1 MAAEDRA
8 LNKLQSRVSAGRYS
22 KKKDFEAR
30 LRQSRISNRDNRV
43 ENSAEKADFLH
54 QKQVREEQ
62 FRMEARMQDANRQQL
77 EAEAM
82 AEVDEPMFDEDREI
96 AALAEEYYRE
106 EERRKELELKEQ
118 ERQRK
123 NREEFES
130 IQKDMQRY
138 NMPAKSLEWIEYLCS
153 LNLAHGVRE
162 DEFTVTPTP
171 LPPELMW
178 PKPKPAEAVEKSPK
192 KARKRKK
199 NVVQDP
205 DFDMGDVQSYEEAL
219 QQAIAQPDQTSLY
232 PSHQGRR
239 TDLVRHDPMYIQDN
253 NHQMGPW

>member
-1 MAAEDRA
+1 MAAQDRA

-22 KKKDFEAR
+22 KTKDFQAR
-30 LRQSRISNRDNRV
+30 LRQSRINDRDNRV

-62 FRMEARMQDANRQQL
+62 LRMEARMQDANRQQL

-82 AEVDEPMFDEDREI
+82 AEGDEPMFDEDQEI

-106 EERRKELELKEQ
+106 EERRKELEQKEQ
-118 ERQRK
+118 ERQAR
-123 NREEFES
+123 NREDFES
-130 IQKDMQRY
+130 VQRDMQRY
-138 NMPAKSLEWIEYLCS
+138 NMPPKTLEEIEYLCS
-153 LNLAHGVRE
+153 LKFPHGVQE
-162 DEFTVTPTP
+162 DELTVTPTP

-192 KARKRKK
+192 KARKRKVS
-199 NVVQDP
+199 VVQDP
-205 DFDMGDVQSYEEAL
+205 DFDMGDAQSYEEAF
-219 QQAIAQPDQTSLY
+219 QQAMAQDQATLY

-239 TDLVRHDPMYIQDN
+239 TDLVRPDAMFMQSSD
-253 NHQMGPW
+253 QQTGPW